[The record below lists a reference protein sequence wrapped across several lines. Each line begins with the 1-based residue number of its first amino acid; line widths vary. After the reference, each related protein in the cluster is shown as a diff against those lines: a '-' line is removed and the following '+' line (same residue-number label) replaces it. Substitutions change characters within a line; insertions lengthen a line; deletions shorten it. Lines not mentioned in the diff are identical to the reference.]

1 METSCYEL
9 CSSLVSLRRVTNIN
23 QFNYAMSPSVR
34 ILLTE
39 EIGTRIRMTVIHC
52 YCHVDRCGSTE
63 ICSDVALMRLSQLW
77 NSLMLLCSFVLES
90 QIWVVSFK
98 RVVDS
103 LVVQADWFGVTLLH
117 GLYACA
123 SLNNSSVR
131 KFLIEASVLKS
142 IYRWQGHN
150 KYDMKTIAKA
160 VKLHTILN
168 GLAPASLFI
177 MKP

>member
-9 CSSLVSLRRVTNIN
+9 CSSLVLLRSVTNIN

-52 YCHVDRCGSTE
+52 NVDRCGSTE
-63 ICSDVALMRLSQLW
+63 ICSDVALMWLSQLW
-77 NSLMLLCSFVLES
+77 SSLMLLCSFVLES
-90 QIWVVSFK
+90 QIWVVGFK

-103 LVVQADWFGVTLLH
+103 LVVQVGWFGVTLLH
-117 GLYACA
+117 RLYACA

-131 KFLIEASVLKS
+131 KSLIEASFLKS
-142 IYRWQGHN
+142 IYWWQGHN
-150 KYDMKTIAKA
+150 KCDTKTMVIA
-160 VKLHTILN
+160 VKLHTIRN